1 VGGEGEPEGV
11 LDAARAGESWALA
24 ELYRR
29 HQPALLR
36 FLIGLAGGEAE
47 DLAADTWVAAARALS
62 GFEGDDGRFRA
73 MLFTIARRRAI
84 DLVRSR
90 SRRRTAPADP
100 AALVDEPAAGTADPA
115 HALDAA
121 VASRAALELVAE
133 LLPPRQAEVVL
144 LRVVAGLSVA
154 EVAEVTGERP
164 ATVSVL
170 QSRGLRRLAQR
181 LGSPAALLGEPADRA
196 PEHPEDRRGDVQD
209 PGPLGR

>member
-1 VGGEGEPEGV
+1 MGGEGELEGV
-11 LDAARAGESWALA
+11 LDAARGGEPWALA

-36 FLIGLAGGEAE
+36 FLVGLAGGEAE
-47 DLAADTWVAAARALS
+47 DLAADSWVAAARALP
-62 GFEGDDGRFRA
+62 GFEGDEGRFRA

-100 AALVDEPAAGTADPA
+100 HVLVDEPAAGTADPA
-115 HALDAA
+115 RALEAA
-121 VASRAALELVAE
+121 VASRTALARVAE
-133 LLPPRQAEVVL
+133 LLPRRQAEVVL

-181 LGSPAALLGEPADRA
+181 LSSPSALAGELAG
-196 PEHPEDRRGDVQD
+196 PEPENPEERRGDMQD
-209 PGPLGR
+209 PGPLRR